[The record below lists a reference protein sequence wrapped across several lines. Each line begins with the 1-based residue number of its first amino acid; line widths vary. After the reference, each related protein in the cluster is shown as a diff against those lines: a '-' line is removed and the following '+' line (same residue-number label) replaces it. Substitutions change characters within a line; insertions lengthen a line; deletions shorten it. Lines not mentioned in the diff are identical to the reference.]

1 MTGSLT
7 PLASQ
12 DGATT
17 AQVFGNDSAALLY
30 KVEGDVSLPY
40 VDDKQIPTVGVGVNL
55 RVFLSSYLSELHI
68 TNAAEIKAISDV
80 VKVNYSTATS
90 LQAALTTAI
99 APYGALN
106 SLSLNTAQI
115 ADLYQQIV
123 VGTNGKN
130 PQGKDAMLSQ
140 FDKFL
145 TNNQISPDLASSQE
159 GVAIFSLYFNNAD
172 TLLPIHS
179 HILSDLKADA
189 SGSLTNRADAW
200 FQIRYGSNKGALT
213 VADPTKGANGVAVRR
228 DMESTLFGLY
238 DPSDSSGGTVTPTLT
253 EATSIYAEL
262 SAITNETGGTET
274 NRDYAFAYENR
285 YSSQVSTANT
295 ELGQLQSLQPSL
307 SIDQLTSLSVQ
318 SLGDLLQPAANVLL
332 EHYVSNTTLNPW
344 VNSSLS
350 GETIDARDVQVA
362 AKDGNSHLVASQRAS
377 GSYALGSG
385 DYQNS
390 LLIAQDGADTLDGSG
405 TADDALI
412 GGSGNDTIIAGTG
425 SDYIVAGTGNDSI
438 QLNGGDDTVVLGE
451 ASNPGHAGQDSVY
464 AQGETSANELN
475 IYIGNGKHQSLY
487 LGPDTNAN
495 LYYVPGEG
503 VAPVEL
509 SIDAKQVPTSN
520 VYRDSVTGAF
530 LTLENQGGTSVLTV
544 YEAGGTA
551 HSQAAQRSLQSD
563 VSATGD
569 GLSLD
574 DDPSP
579 GDTQEGD
586 LGSYYAGQGGNAA
599 DGLSVSLYNFSGTS
613 GDGISLDQTTADPL
627 PAVGSSNLGALDE
640 FYPPDQETI
649 NHYFGDDGGHGSAF
663 LDTIYGSNTT
673 GGPGNVIDGFGNA
686 SFIYAGDGDNTV
698 TALNKD
704 IDPATGGFDNGAI
717 ASTYILGG
725 SGNQLLIGLATGNET
740 IQGGDQGSNAS
751 AFTSI
756 FGETS
761 GNAVL
766 SLGTEDG
773 YIFGGTGTDTLNAG
787 ADNKQNLAASGIAD
801 AVVFAGITADE
812 VGYYFTSGI
821 DTQTSEYQVYV
832 DGQAYFGSEL
842 DGSDPGTNPLPGSLI
857 IGGAGSDN
865 LYGNTGDDTIIGG
878 TETSISP
885 WSSDL
890 GSNQF
895 VYLDNTYVGGA
906 GSDLIIAG
914 DGTDAIYTGMP
925 AGVSDWQ
932 DADPLSSDTV
942 YGGAGF
948 DQVDG
953 SGGNDVFYGGSG
965 VFEVST
971 GNGESS
977 VFAGSGST
985 LVIAG
990 TGGVYMEGG
999 SGTDYLEGGSG
1010 ADTIFGGTGSSAL
1023 WGLGGN
1029 DYLNGGGGNT
1039 NIYANIDPG
1048 DDGNWANE
1056 GAGDSVT
1063 IDGGGGNVLIYGSGG
1078 TNLIFAN
1085 SGTDQIWLG
1094 NGEATVDAG
1103 SGNNDSFIAGAGDET
1118 IQLADNGQQ
1127 DYLFSG
1133 TSAASINLSLQDVN
1147 SNELTLGDDGSG
1159 DLIISYGN
1167 SAIWLV
1173 GYDADGES
1181 NVTLSFDDGS
1191 TMDAGEIAYAAQQP
1205 DANVEWGQPGAA
1217 DTVYANDGG
1226 SVIGNLTGNNVVYG
1240 GDGLDTI
1247 YGGTGADTI
1256 EAGSGG
1262 AYIFGGTG
1270 TETYVFDSGDGSIL
1284 IAENQGA
1291 AGSDTLQFGDS
1302 LTESDVSLTRQGND
1316 LVALVDGGAVGTV
1329 DIENY
1334 FATPGGP
1341 AHAVSDVTFADGTD
1355 LDQAQVTAS
1364 LVYNNAEITGVSGTN
1379 TFGFD
1384 PYSGTNAIIQND
1396 TTSTNVIQ
1404 FTKGIDSSLVTAQED
1419 TGSDLILTDAL
1430 DGVAVTVEGYF
1441 DNAVGGVDS
1450 NFSVEFSDGSTWNSQ
1465 DILAE
1470 VSGSGGGQQAR
1481 GASTSNRSALEAS
1494 ATSNEVTDSPGQI
1507 AAQSLHDS
1515 ATTPALPAVNGTV
1528 ASLAAPASQ
1537 PELRTS
1543 LDTSATEDLL
1553 AGTAESHA
1561 SSPAGGE
1568 GQLSHPTST
1577 EPKLGSLGAKA
1588 PLSSSTNGNP
1598 QSGRVRVDAFKALN
1612 LGISFDSDPNTRN
1625 LVGAPADPLQADRND
1640 EINAGGKD
1648 ATHDGSSRSTAP
1660 APLETLDRTRSLG
1673 GGRVFQSTTNAAID
1687 MAKALTATAH
1697 LLGSDGVLP
1706 GASQL
1711 QLQDGT
1717 SWFVSDVDKAMSA
1730 LGGERPP
1737 KRDNHH
1743 SESMTSADMAHT
1755 QLVQAMATFN
1765 PDAAATSTIQHAMS
1779 EAYAITLAVQM
1790 H

>member
-68 TNAAEIKAISDV
+68 TNSAEIKAISDV
-80 VKVNYSTATS
+80 VKVSYSTTAA

-106 SLSLNTAQI
+106 TLALGSTQV

-140 FDKFL
+140 FGKFL

-189 SGSLTNRADAW
+189 NGSLTDRADAW

-228 DMESTLFGLY
+228 DMESTIFGLY
-238 DPSDSSGGTVTPTLT
+238 DPGDSSGGTVTPSLT

-262 SAITNETGGTET
+262 SAITNEVGGTET

-295 ELGQLQSLQPSL
+295 ELSQLQSLQSSL

-318 SLGDLLQPAANVLL
+318 SLGNLLQPAANVLF

-344 VNSSLS
+344 VDSSLS

-362 AKDGNSHLVASQRAS
+362 AQGGNSHLVASQRAS
-377 GSYALGSG
+377 DSYALGSG

-390 LLIAQDGADTLDGSG
+390 LLIAQDGADVLDGSG
-405 TADDALI
+405 TANDALI

-438 QLNGGDDTVVLGE
+438 QLNGGNDTVVLGE

-464 AQGETSANELN
+464 AQSETSANELD

-487 LGPDTNAN
+487 LGTDTNAN
-495 LYYVPGEG
+495 LYYVPGDG

-530 LTLENQGGTSVLTV
+530 LTLENQGGTQVLTV
-544 YEAGGTA
+544 YEAGSAA
-551 HSQAAQRSLQSD
+551 HTQAAQRSLQTD
-563 VSATGD
+563 VSAMGD

-574 DDPSP
+574 DNPAP

-586 LGSYYAGQGGNAA
+586 LGSYYAGQGDNAS
-599 DGLSVSLYNFSGTS
+599 DGLSVSLYNFLGTS
-613 GDGISLDQTTADPL
+613 GDGISLDQTAADPL
-627 PAVGSSNLGALDE
+627 PSVGASNLGALDE
-640 FYPPDQETI
+640 FYPPDGETI
-649 NHYFGDDGGHGSAF
+649 NHYFGDDGGDGSAF
-663 LDTIYGSNTT
+663 LDSIYGSNTT

-698 TALNKD
+698 TALNRD
-704 IDPATGGFDNGAI
+704 LDPVTGGFDNGAI

-725 SGNQLLIGLATGNET
+725 SGNQWLIGLATGNET
-740 IQGGDQGSNAS
+740 IQGGGLGSNAS
-751 AFTSI
+751 ALTSI

-773 YIFGGTGTDTLNAG
+773 YIFGGTGTDTINAG
-787 ADNKQNLAASGIAD
+787 ADNKQNLAATGIAD

-842 DGSDPGTNPLPGSLI
+842 DSSDAGANPLPGSLI
-857 IGGAGSDN
+857 IGGVGSDN
-865 LYGNTGDDTIIGG
+865 LYGNTGNDTIIGG

-895 VYLDNTYVGGA
+895 VYLDNTYIGGA

-932 DADPLSSDTV
+932 DADPTSSDTV

-1010 ADTIFGGTGSSAL
+1010 ADTILGGTGSGAL
-1023 WGLGGN
+1023 WGLGGD

-1039 NIYANIDPG
+1039 YIYANIDPG

-1063 IDGGGGNVLIYGSGG
+1063 IDGGGGNAVIYGSGG
-1078 TNLIFAN
+1078 SNLIFAN

-1094 NGEATVDAG
+1094 NGETTVDAG

-1133 TSAASINLSLQDVN
+1133 TSATSINLSFQDVN

-1167 SAIWLV
+1167 SAVWLV
-1173 GYDADGES
+1173 GYDANGES
-1181 NVTLSFDDGS
+1181 NVTLSFDDGT
-1191 TMDAGEIAYAAQQP
+1191 TMDASEIAYAAQQP
-1205 DANVEWGQPGAA
+1205 NANVEWGQSGAA
-1217 DTVYANDGG
+1217 DTIYANDGG

-1284 IAENQGA
+1284 VAENQGA
-1291 AGSDTLQFGDS
+1291 AGSDTLQFGDN

-1334 FATPGGP
+1334 FASSGGP
-1341 AHAVSDVTFADGTD
+1341 AHTVSDVTFADGTD
-1355 LDQAQVTAS
+1355 LNQAQVTAS
-1364 LVYNNAEITGVSGTN
+1364 LVYNNAEITGGSGAN
-1379 TFGFD
+1379 TYAFD
-1384 PYSGTNAIIQND
+1384 PYSGANAIIQND

-1404 FTKGIDSSLVTAQED
+1404 FTNGIDSSLVTAQED
-1419 TGSDLILTDAL
+1419 TGNDLVLTDAL
-1430 DGVAVTVEGYF
+1430 DGVTVTVEGYF

-1450 NFSVEFSDGSTWNSQ
+1450 NFSVAFSDGSTWDAQ
-1465 DILAE
+1465 EILAE
-1470 VSGSGGGQQAR
+1470 VSGSGGQEQAR
-1481 GASTSNRSALEAS
+1481 VAETSSRAAHDAS
-1494 ATSNEVTDSPGQI
+1494 ASSKGAPDATGML
-1507 AAQSLHDS
+1507 AAQPPREGAITDTLPEVNS
-1515 ATTPALPAVNGTV
+1515 AATSPAPHE
-1528 ASLAAPASQ
+1528 SQ
-1537 PELRTS
+1537 PVLRTS
-1543 LDTSATEDLL
+1543 LDASATKDLQ
-1553 AGTAESHA
+1553 AGTAES
-1561 SSPAGGE
+1561 
-1568 GQLSHPTST
+1568 QV
-1577 EPKLGSLGAKA
+1577 
-1588 PLSSSTNGNP
+1588 SSSEARAGQHAHSMPAESNNGSPGLNAFLPSGGNGHP
-1598 QSGRVRVDAFKALN
+1598 QSERPKVGAFGALS
-1612 LGISFDSDPNTRN
+1612 LGISVDSDPTSRN

-1640 EINAGGKD
+1640 DANAAEKG
-1648 ATHDGSSRSTAP
+1648 ATQDDTSHSHAP
-1660 APLETLDRTRSLG
+1660 APLATLDRARSIA
-1673 GGRVFQSTTNAAID
+1673 GGRGSQSSASAAID
-1687 MAKALTATAH
+1687 MAKALAATAH
-1697 LLGSDGVLP
+1697 LLGSEGVTT
-1706 GASQL
+1706 GASQI

-1730 LGGERPP
+1730 LDGERPSA
-1737 KRDNHH
+1737 REGHH
-1743 SESMTSADMAHT
+1743 SESMTSADLAHT

-1765 PDAAATSTIQHAMS
+1765 PDAAATSTTLHAMS